1 MEEQEEEV
9 EKKEEE
15 EEEGED
21 CSRGSSAGGRARRK
35 CFHLCV
41 LTSGET
47 IRTPGGGLRG
57 GNTVRME
64 LADTGVSQRVPLK
77 LEVSLTKAR
86 RRAACCCS
94 LPRSEADV
102 TAV

>member
-1 MEEQEEEV
+1 M

-21 CSRGSSAGGRARRK
+21 CSRGSSAGRRARRK

-47 IRTPGGGLRG
+47 MTPAGGGLRG
-57 GNTVRME
+57 GMAVRTE
-64 LADTGVSQRVPLK
+64 LADSGVSQRVPLK
-77 LEVSLTKAR
+77 MEVSLTGEAR